1 MKYDW
6 EAKVDLE
13 GVIEF
18 GDCELP
24 RHLKIIGLVV
34 LHEDAAEACL
44 ILEEGIVGD
53 DVYHMDILGD
63 ILGDAEKSLLDC
75 SKKYRAKYKKMAAA
89 AIKRRKAND
98 NN

>member
-13 GVIEF
+13 EVIEF

-24 RHLKIIGLVV
+24 RHLKIVGLVV
-34 LHEDAAEACL
+34 VNENSVEACL
-44 ILEEGIVGD
+44 ILEEGLVGD

-63 ILGDAEKSLLDC
+63 ICGDASGALLDC

-89 AIKRRKAND
+89 AKKRRKAND

>member
-13 GVIEF
+13 EVIEF

-24 RHLKIIGLVV
+24 RHLKIVGLVV
-34 LHEDAAEACL
+34 VNENSVEACL
-44 ILEEGIVGD
+44 ILEDGLVGD

-63 ILGDAEKSLLDC
+63 IAGDAEKALSDC
-75 SKKYRAKYKKMAAA
+75 SKKYNAKYKKMAAA
-89 AIKRRKAND
+89 AKKKKESK
-98 NN
+98 